1 MAREGTSTAVRG
13 RREQGKR
20 WREPLPVATVAA
32 LTPPVVWLLSL
43 GLSYAIEDFVCTAAA
58 SAGAPAPTETV
69 RVLIIVLNIVLL
81 LVTVAAGLA
90 GFVAARRVPASNGS
104 GAATFL
110 GYTGALLAIMF
121 AFGIIL
127 IGINPLVLEVCA
139 A

>member
-1 MAREGTSTAVRG
+1 MARPGTSTAVQH
-13 RREQGKR
+13 REKTSL
-20 WREPLPVATVAA
+20 WREPLPVAIVSA
-32 LTPPVVWLLSL
+32 LAPPVAWLLSL

-58 SAGAPAPTETV
+58 SAGAPPPTETV
-69 RVLIIVLNIVLL
+69 RVLIVVLNIVLL
-81 LVTVAAGLA
+81 LVTVVAGLA
-90 GFVAARRVPASNGS
+90 GFAAARRAPSHGS
-104 GAATFL
+104 GAALFL

>member
-1 MAREGTSTAVRG
+1 MARPGTSTAVQH
-13 RREQGKR
+13 REQAPW
-20 WREPLPVATVAA
+20 WRRPLPVATVAA
-32 LTPPVVWLLSL
+32 LAPPVAWLLSL
-43 GLSYAIEDFVCTAAA
+43 GLSYVIEDFVCTAAA

-69 RVLIIVLNIVLL
+69 RVLIVVLNIVLL

-90 GFVAARRVPASNGS
+90 GFAAARRAPSNGS
-104 GAATFL
+104 GAALFL
-110 GYTGALLAIMF
+110 GYTGALLAMMF